1 MTAKIH
7 NPLNY
12 HRDTLIASLIASV
25 AAVTSAT
32 MGVAPW
38 VMFVGWVASYTKPV
52 TARQIA
58 ATACCCVLGLLLG
71 CVAVIAVTRLFPS
84 LGVASFAVVVMPVA
98 LLVVSLRS
106 IPIVNN
112 TLAWFLGLITTFAA
126 HPDMTPSV
134 LSGYALVLCL
144 GVCAGFCNVQLQQ
157 TLRRATH

>member
-1 MTAKIH
+1 MTTKIH
-7 NPLNY
+7 THLHY

-32 MGVAPW
+32 MGIAPW

-52 TARQIA
+52 SARQIG

-71 CVAVIAVTRLFPS
+71 CVAVIAVTRLLPS
-84 LGVASFAVVVMPVA
+84 LGVASFAAVVMPVA

-106 IPIVNN
+106 IPILNN

-126 HPDMTPSV
+126 HPNMTPSV

-144 GVCAGFCNVQLQQ
+144 GICAGFCSLQLQQ
-157 TLRRATH
+157 RLRSANH